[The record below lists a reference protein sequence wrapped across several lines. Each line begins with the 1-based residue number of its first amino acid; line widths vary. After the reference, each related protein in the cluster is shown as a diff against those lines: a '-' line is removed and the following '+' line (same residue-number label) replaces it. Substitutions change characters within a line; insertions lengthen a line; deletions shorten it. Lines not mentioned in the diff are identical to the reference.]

1 MAHRISQQVDQDLAH
16 ALRIGATRQM
26 LRLNDLNL
34 DTRIARRGLYRRNR
48 ILYDLERIGLDNL
61 RLDPFGIEA
70 TQVEQIVEQFE
81 RILGR
86 LHSFHCRAWGVVTR
100 LPQQQFGPSVHA
112 SQRIAKF
119 VIHHSVEAVPRNL
132 QRSQLRYEAGILN
145 RDCGFRGQSLG
156 NLLVFRIELVGLEL
170 VCKVQIPNGPLRT
183 QNRNAKKRLHGR
195 VMLRKA
201 HGFRMFCNIGHPMW
215 ARIIDD

>member
-48 ILYDLERIGLDNL
+48 ILYDLESIGLDNL

-86 LHSFHCRAWGVVTR
+86 LHRFHDRPWGVVTR
-100 LPQQQFGPSVHA
+100 LPQQQFGPSIHA

-119 VIHHSVEAVPRNL
+119 VVYHSVEAVPRNL
-132 QRSQLRYEAGILN
+132 QRSQLRYEPGILN
-145 RDCGFRGQSLG
+145 RDRGFRGQSLG
-156 NLLVFRIELVGLEL
+156 NLLVFSAELVGPEL

-201 HGFRMFCNIGHPMW
+201 SRLRMFCNVAHPMW